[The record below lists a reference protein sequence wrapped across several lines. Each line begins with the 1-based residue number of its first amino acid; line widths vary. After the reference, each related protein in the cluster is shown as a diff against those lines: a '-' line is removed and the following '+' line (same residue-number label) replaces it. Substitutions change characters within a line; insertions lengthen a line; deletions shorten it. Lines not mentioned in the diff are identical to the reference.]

1 MGDIGVIILA
11 AGKGTRMRSSRVKV
25 LHEICGV
32 PMLAYP
38 IELARDLR
46 PERIA
51 VVVGFQAAEVRKTF
65 ADRLAREGMDEKVVW
80 VEQAEQLG
88 TGHAVTCAREPFD
101 SFPGEIVILYGD
113 VPLLRAEMIEALLGR
128 HRSCGAAAT
137 VLTVILD
144 DPTGYGRIIRD
155 PDGEIA
161 RIVEHRDAGPDEL
174 AVHEINTGI
183 YCFDGSFLFEALDR
197 LGDANDQGEY
207 YLTDIVEIARD
218 EGRTVAGLEAWDRRE
233 VEGINNRREL
243 AEAVRT
249 VQREILDWRML
260 AGATIVDPDATYIE
274 REVRIGKD
282 TVIEPGCTIRGATRI
297 GEGCTIEYGSRITD
311 SEIEDGV
318 HIKSGSV
325 IDRSRIAREATV
337 GPMANIRPGCDI
349 GPRAR
354 IGNFVEL
361 KKAIVGEETRVAHL
375 TYLGDAELGR
385 NVNIGCGTI
394 TCNYDGV
401 DKHRTV
407 IEDDVFV
414 GSDTQLIAPVR
425 VGRGA
430 YVGSGT
436 TVTLDVPP
444 NALAVGRARQK
455 NIADGAKIMR
465 QKKEKK

>member
-1 MGDIGVIILA
+1 
-11 AGKGTRMRSSRVKV
+11 
-25 LHEICGV
+25 
-32 PMLAYP
+32 MLAYP

-65 ADRLAREGMDEKVVW
+65 ADRLAREGMEEKVAW
-80 VEQAEQLG
+80 VEQVEQLG
-88 TGHAVTCAREPFD
+88 TGHAVACAREPFA
-101 SFPGEIVILYGD
+101 SFPGDIVILYGD
-113 VPLLRAEMIEALLGR
+113 VPLLRPETIEELLDR
-128 HRSCGAAAT
+128 HRSCGAAVT
-137 VLTVILD
+137 VLTVTLD

-161 RIVEHRDAGPDEL
+161 RIVEHKDAGPGEL
-174 AVHEINTGI
+174 TVREINTGI
-183 YCFDGSFLFEALDR
+183 YCFDGSFLFKALDR
-197 LGDANDQGEY
+197 LGDVNIQGEY
-207 YLTDIVEIARD
+207 YLTDVVEIARD
-218 EGRTVAGLEAWDRRE
+218 EGRTVAGLEAGDRRE

-243 AEAVRT
+243 AETVRT
-249 VQREILDWRML
+249 VQMEILDRLML
-260 AGATIVDPDATYIE
+260 AGVTIADPAATTIE

-282 TVIEPGCTIRGATRI
+282 TVIEPGCTIRGETRI
-297 GEGCTIEYGSRITD
+297 GEGCTVEYGSRITD

-318 HIKSGSV
+318 HVKSGSV
-325 IDRSRIAREATV
+325 IDQSRIATEATV
-337 GPMANIRPGCDI
+337 GPMANIRPGSDI

-401 DKHRTV
+401 EKHRTV

-430 YVGSGT
+430 YIGSGT

-455 NIADGAKIMR
+455 NIADGAKIMWK
-465 QKKEKK
+465 KKEKK

>member
-1 MGDIGVIILA
+1 MGDIGIIILA
-11 AGKGTRMRSSRVKV
+11 AGKGTRMRSARVKV

-38 IELARDLR
+38 IELARELR
-46 PERIA
+46 PARIA
-51 VVVGFQAAEVRKTF
+51 VVVGFQAADVRKTL
-65 ADRLAREGMDEKVVW
+65 ADRLAREGMEEKVAW

-88 TGHAVTCAREPFD
+88 TGHAVACARSTFA
-101 SFPGEIVILYGD
+101 SFSGDIVLLYGD
-113 VPLLRAEMIEALLGR
+113 VPLLRPETIEALLDR
-128 HRSCGAAAT
+128 HRSCGATAT
-137 VLTVILD
+137 VLTVNLE
-144 DPTGYGRIIRD
+144 DPTGYGRIVRD
-155 PDGEIA
+155 PDGGIA

-174 AVHEINTGI
+174 ALREINTGI
-183 YCFDGSFLFEALDR
+183 YCFDGSFLFEALER
-197 LGDANDQGEY
+197 LGDGNDQGEY
-207 YLTDIVEIARD
+207 YLTDVVEIAR
-218 EGRTVAGLEAWDRRE
+218 EAGRTVAGLEAGNPHE

-249 VQREILDWRML
+249 VQREILDRLML
-260 AGATIVDPDATYIE
+260 AGVTLVDPAATTIE
-274 REVRIGKD
+274 RDVRIGTD
-282 TVIEPGCTIRGATRI
+282 TVIEPGCTIRGATWI
-297 GEGCTIEYGSRITD
+297 GERCTVEYGNRIVD

-318 HIKSGSV
+318 HVKSGSV
-325 IDRSRIAREATV
+325 IDGSRIGREATV
-337 GPMANIRPGCDI
+337 GPMANIRPGSDV

-361 KKAIVGEETRVAHL
+361 KEAIVGEECRVAHL

-401 DKHRTV
+401 DKHRTI

-430 YVGSGT
+430 YIGSGT
-436 TVTLDVPP
+436 TVTKDVPP
-444 NALAVGRARQK
+444 NALAVGRAKQK
-455 NIADGAKIMR
+455 NIEDGAKIKSE
-465 QKKEKK
+465 KKEKK